1 MVSKKALLFLPR
13 INNAN
18 EIIMKKTVTITPF
31 KRGLFS
37 LFLLGVVSFSFFSC
51 SEGSQKDNL
60 KKVKA
65 EDIKVVGEKKAE
77 LTSPPHV
84 PPSTANREA
93 TRLEVD
99 LEILEEVGEMTNG
112 VEYTYWTF
120 GGTVPGSFIRAKAG
134 DEIEF
139 HLKNHPENKLPHNID
154 LHAVNGP
161 GGGAVS
167 SFVAPGHQITFSFK
181 ALHPGLYVYH
191 CATAPVGMHI
201 ANGMYGLILVEPTEG
216 LPEVDH
222 EYYVMQGDFYT
233 TGDYGEAGLQHF
245 DMQKALD
252 EDPDYVVFNG
262 KVGALSGENALKAK
276 VGETVRLYVGN
287 GGPNLVSSF
296 HVIGEIFDRVHI
308 GGGTLEN
315 NNVQTELIPAGGAA
329 IVEFKVDA
337 PGEYLLVDHSIMRAF
352 NKGALAVLDVEGD
365 KNMKVFKGKTQEGIY
380 LPEGSKIQS
389 MPREDEGEEKAKT
402 GGLSKDEQMALGKK
416 VYEATCFACH
426 QSDGGGVPHAFPPL
440 AEADYLNDDVN
451 RAIDVVLH
459 GKRGPITVNGE
470 DYDGV
475 MPAQNLS
482 DEEAA
487 AILTYVYNSW
497 GNNGTVVTEGMVRKV
512 RK

>member
-1 MVSKKALLFLPR
+1 M
-13 INNAN
+13 
-18 EIIMKKTVTITPF
+18 IMKKAVNNPNL
-31 KRGLFS
+31 KRVVFFF
-37 LFLLGVVSFSFFSC
+37 FLLGVVSFSSC
-51 SEGSQKDNL
+51 TGGAQKDEA
-60 KKVKA
+60 KKVKP
-65 EDIKVVGEKKAE
+65 EDIKVVGELKAD
-77 LTSPPHV
+77 LTSPPFV
-84 PPSTANREA
+84 PASTANREA

-99 LEILEEVGEMTNG
+99 MEILEEIGEMTNG

-120 GGTVPGSFIRAKAG
+120 GGTVPGSFIRAKLG

-201 ANGMYGLILVEPTEG
+201 GNGMYGLILVEPTEG

-252 EDPDYVVFNG
+252 ENPDYVVFNG
-262 KVGALSGENALKAK
+262 KVGALSGVNSLKAK

-296 HVIGEIFDRVHI
+296 HVIGEIMDRVHI
-308 GGGTLEN
+308 GGGKLVN
-315 NNVQTELIPAGGAA
+315 DNVQTELIPAGGAA

-352 NKGALAVLDVEGD
+352 NKGALAVLDVTGD
-365 KNMKVFKGKTQEGIY
+365 KNMKVYKGKIQEGIY
-380 LPEGSKIQS
+380 LPEGSKIQT
-389 MPREDEGEEKAKT
+389 MPNGKEKGDVKT
-402 GGLSKDEQMALGKK
+402 PELSKDEKLALGGKI
-416 VYEATCFACH
+416 YGQTCFACH
-426 QSDGGGVPHAFPPL
+426 QATGEGIPHAFPPL
-440 AEADYLNDDVN
+440 AKSDYLNEDVN

-459 GKRGPITVNGE
+459 GKRGPIKVNGQ

-475 MPAQNLS
+475 MPAQNLT
-482 DEEAA
+482 DQEAA
-487 AILTYVYNSW
+487 AILTYIYDSW
-497 GNNGTVVTEGMVRKV
+497 GNNGTVVTEEMVRKV

>member
-1 MVSKKALLFLPR
+1 M
-13 INNAN
+13 
-18 EIIMKKTVTITPF
+18 IMKKAASITQL
-31 KRGLFS
+31 KRGVFFF
-37 LFLLGVVSFSFFSC
+37 FLLVAISFSFYSC
-51 SEGSQKDNL
+51 SEGAQKEGS
-60 KKVKA
+60 KKVKP
-65 EDIKVVGEKKAE
+65 EDIKVTGELKAE
-77 LTSPPHV
+77 LTSPPYV
-84 PPSTANREA
+84 PPSTANREP

-120 GGTVPGSFIRAKAG
+120 GGTVPGSFIRAKLG

-201 ANGMYGLILVEPTEG
+201 GNGMYGLILVEPTEG
-216 LPEVDH
+216 LPPVDH

-233 TGDYGEAGLQHF
+233 TGEYGEAGLQHF

-252 EDPDYVVFNG
+252 ENPDYVVFNG
-262 KVGALSGENALKAK
+262 KVGALSGENSMKAK

-296 HVIGEIFDRVHI
+296 HVIGEIMDRVHI
-308 GGGTLEN
+308 SGGEVVN
-315 NNVQTELIPAGGAA
+315 ENVQTELIPAGGAA

-365 KNMKVFKGKTQEGIY
+365 KNMKVYKGKIQEGIY
-380 LPEGSKIQS
+380 LPEGSKIQT
-389 MPREDEGEEKAKT
+389 MPTDNGKEKEKT
-402 GGLSKDEQMALGKK
+402 VELSKDEKMALGHKI
-416 VYEATCFACH
+416 YEQSCFACH
-426 QSDGGGVPHAFPPL
+426 QPEGEGVPHAFPPL
-440 AEADYLNDDVN
+440 AKSDFLNADVS
-451 RAIDVVLH
+451 RAIDVVIH

-482 DEEAA
+482 DQEAA
-487 AILTYVYNSW
+487 AIMTYIYNSW
-497 GNNGTVVTEGMVRKV
+497 GNNGTVVTEDMVKKV